1 MLGLRNPQPTH
12 PTRKLNP
19 MTIVCVPQPPHQH
32 EPILGITVGDDGIAW
47 SIKPGLNRHELHPA
61 PVGAI
66 CRCRCGQHYI
76 VERAPI
82 VSRGQQ
88 YAGLVL
94 NKISPRKARRII
106 ARDRPMPQT
115 AIPE

>member
-1 MLGLRNPQPTH
+1 MGT
-12 PTRKLNP
+12 
-19 MTIVCVPQPPHQH
+19 MGIICVPQPPHQH
-32 EPILGITVGDDGIAW
+32 EPIPGITVGDNGIAR
-47 SIKPGLNRHELHPA
+47 SIKPGFNPHELYPA

-66 CRCRCGQHYI
+66 CRCQCGQHYI